1 MERVSNYM
9 ESIAPESASQNQI
22 ETAVTGKD
30 EFIRRAIDVL
40 LAENY
45 LVPGHG
51 RGKQVAYAKTFT
63 NSSSSQLV
71 PDSSQDE
78 LTNSSLV
85 PRPIAGTRTDENNK
99 EDDIPF

>member
-1 MERVSNYM
+1 MERVSTYM
-9 ESIAPESASQNQI
+9 ESIAPESASQNRI

-30 EFIRRAIDVL
+30 EFIRLAIDVL
-40 LAENY
+40 LAEGY

-51 RGKQVAYAKTFT
+51 RGKSVTHAKTFT

-71 PDSSQDE
+71 PNSSQDE
-78 LTNSSLV
+78 LPTSSLV
-85 PRPIAGTRTDENNK
+85 PGYKAGTRTDENSK